1 MRKFILELIHGP
13 GRMRRLEDRIDK
25 LEKQVSVLESAVLYD
40 DGSIYWRYQQ
50 ASDQITM
57 RDALKALYRHL
68 GLTARWNRV
77 EARRVMAE
85 KLDTVS
91 IGCPASF
98 SEVSGVDLAKK
109 EKKK

>member
-40 DGSIYWRYQQ
+40 DGSIYWPYQ
-50 ASDQITM
+50 ASAQITM

-98 SEVSGVDLAKK
+98 SEVFGVDLAKK